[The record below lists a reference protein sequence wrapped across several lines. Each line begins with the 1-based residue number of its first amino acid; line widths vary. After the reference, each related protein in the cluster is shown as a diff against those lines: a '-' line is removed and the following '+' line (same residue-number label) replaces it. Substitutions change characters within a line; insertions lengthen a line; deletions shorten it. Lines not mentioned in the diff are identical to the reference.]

1 MFKRYGSGNRRKIGI
16 VNSIVKN
23 ESNATVEFN
32 DLSGVF
38 TRVPSIAPDL
48 LDDYTTA
55 TDDQKAKFG
64 FILDN
69 DSLLPD
75 NDDTDLGNNLI
86 G

>member
-1 MFKRYGSGNRRKIGI
+1 
-16 VNSIVKN
+16 
-23 ESNATVEFN
+23 
-32 DLSGVF
+32 VF